1 MTWGQ
6 KANAIIWDLHNRIP
20 SDATFKERK
29 QAVQSAYPW
38 GTRSGWPYKA
48 WLREQR
54 IYLARYTPKDEV
66 IKQLPPTPLERMIS
80 RAKRKEQKEKRN
92 A

>member
-29 QAVQSAYPW
+29 KAVQSAYPW

-54 IYLARYTPKDEV
+54 IYLARYAD
-66 IKQLPPTPLERMIS
+66 KQETAAKLPPTPLERMI
-80 RAKRKEQKEKRN
+80 AKANRRDEKGLQN
-92 A
+92 V

>member
-6 KANAIIWDLHNRIP
+6 KARAIIWDLHNRIP
-20 SDATFKERK
+20 PDATYKDRK
-29 QAVQSAYPW
+29 KAIQDAYPW
-38 GTRSGWPYKA
+38 GNRSGWPYKA

-54 IYLARYTPKDEV
+54 IYLARYAPKDEV
-66 IKQLPPTPLERMIS
+66 AKKLPPTPLERMIS
-80 RAKRKEQKEKRN
+80 KAKRKEWKEQRN

>member
-6 KANAIIWDLHNRIP
+6 RASTIIWDLHNRIP
-20 SDATFKERK
+20 KDATYKERK
-29 QAVQSAYPW
+29 KAIQDAYPW

-54 IYLARYTPKDEV
+54 IYLARYVPKDEV
-66 IKQLPPTPLERMIS
+66 AKKLPPTPLERMIAK
-80 RAKRKEQKEKRN
+80 AKRRTQKGQ
-92 A
+92 

>member
-6 KANAIIWDLHNRIP
+6 RANAIIWDLHNRIP

-38 GTRSGWPYKA
+38 GTRRGWPYKA
-48 WLREQR
+48 WLKEQR
-54 IYLARYTPKDEV
+54 IYLARYAPKDEV
-66 IKQLPPTPLERMIS
+66 AKKLPPTPLERMIS
-80 RAKRKEQKEKRN
+80 KAKRREKRN

>member
-6 KANAIIWDLHNRIP
+6 RANAIIWDLHNRIP

-54 IYLARYTPKDEV
+54 IYLARYAPKDE
-66 IKQLPPTPLERMIS
+66 IAKKLPPTPLERMIS
-80 RAKRKEQKEKRN
+80 RAKRHERKETRN

>member
-6 KANAIIWDLHNRIP
+6 RANAIIWDSHNRIP
-20 SDATFKERK
+20 KDATYKERK
-29 QAVQSAYPW
+29 KAIQDAYPW

-54 IYLARYTPKDEV
+54 IYLARYADKKEMAA
-66 IKQLPPTPLERMIS
+66 KLPLTPLERMI
-80 RAKRKEQKEKRN
+80 AKAARRN
-92 A
+92 PKD